1 MAGTRQGWREPA
13 EVRRGGWLHRKGRG
27 NEPGLRAP
35 LFCPSLRAP
44 LDSEIRIYWGRLA
57 QQIQEG
63 LQSGAVGIG
72 GIELDS
78 GGKHSRL
85 MESLKAFSLAFSC
98 LNLAVS
104 CLSCSVSFSISFVL
118 SLLRSIAIRL
128 AFIRCS

>member
-1 MAGTRQGWREPA
+1 
-13 EVRRGGWLHRKGRG
+13 
-27 NEPGLRAP
+27 
-35 LFCPSLRAP
+35 
-44 LDSEIRIYWGRLA
+44 LA

-78 GGKHSRL
+78 GGKHSCL
-85 MESLKAFSLAFSC
+85 TESLKAFSLAFSC
-98 LNLAVS
+98 LSLAVS

>member
-1 MAGTRQGWREPA
+1 
-13 EVRRGGWLHRKGRG
+13 
-27 NEPGLRAP
+27 
-35 LFCPSLRAP
+35 LRAP
-44 LDSEIRIYWGRLA
+44 LDSEIGIYWGRLA

-85 MESLKAFSLAFSC
+85 MESLKAFSLAISC

-104 CLSCSVSFSISFVL
+104 CLSCKISFSICSVSFSIRFVL

>member
-1 MAGTRQGWREPA
+1 
-13 EVRRGGWLHRKGRG
+13 
-27 NEPGLRAP
+27 
-35 LFCPSLRAP
+35 
-44 LDSEIRIYWGRLA
+44 LA